1 MEIQLA
7 GIALGAIGL
16 FVSFAS
22 GLGAGVKFVLFYIAF
37 LLVLSWALT
46 FVARRQQHILLPV
59 PPDAVADAVRANF
72 SGVGWK
78 EVDGRG
84 LLNFQARGLGI
95 GSYGSKRPVI
105 SVDIEDLNDGTTGVG
120 IWTSSW
126 HSKYGIMALCDRV
139 VSKKFWLERKLNEL
153 SNSVVSGPNYH
164 GPTIQSAPGRS
175 GPPQSTSEDDKATL
189 ADPGLPLN
197 DSRQLAHVLLTS
209 VGVAYLMYGPGDAAS
224 CFRAFTA
231 VAPALLETESQGS
244 DFMAKFRGT
253 PGMYLLCFEGQF
265 GSAIAVCVS
274 PEADSDF
281 SINEIAMRLRNIQQP
296 WQWGI
301 GTIGGRVPAG
311 FARIVD
317 SSNVVELSTL
327 PGLEHLQL
335 TVPPELQA
343 NLRKA
348 GWEEVPPGG
357 GFKIDVSVA
366 ADRTLAVFFSPYNAG
381 SFALM
386 TPLDKDEYV
395 PAEVRARSFGRYSLD
410 TVGDMAV
417 LSLRYPSSE
426 PVPYA
431 ATLSAEARALAT
443 YTHQQFG
450 GPQQSPH
457 IPPPIIPTQKIRTGP
472 TPTPPPYSPP
482 SHAQSATQ
490 SYSPATGNAPRFGY
504 DANRPGVA
512 RGYDASAG
520 LGRRDVRPWLIGGAV
535 VAVLVVIAAM
545 ALSRSG
551 GKPTASVTD
560 GDSPLTSVAS
570 TNNISVCPSPPALQ
584 SQSVT
589 VSSNGLTV
597 VTQISPSCSSG
608 DILSNNR
615 FRVTAVD
622 ATGKDV
628 AAGLFDL
635 SSNPIAVASSGMSVE
650 LIFPAGTYWR
660 TPDSIAGNLKLTA
673 YKDGSDGSASGTT
686 SVSSLTATGAGTPE
700 SGNPEGAAQ
709 SALADIAAA
718 DRSYI
723 DANLLDRW
731 QPQLSSKRP
740 GLVADGTTWSTNDIV
755 RDHMQLR
762 QRFPGARLVW
772 SGDWPVFSDPDWWV
786 TVAGV
791 PFGSGE
797 DANAWCANQGFDA
810 DHCFAKILSH
820 TLGTSDT
827 TLTRQ

>member
-1 MEIQLA
+1 
-7 GIALGAIGL
+7 
-16 FVSFAS
+16 
-22 GLGAGVKFVLFYIAF
+22 
-37 LLVLSWALT
+37 
-46 FVARRQQHILLPV
+46 
-59 PPDAVADAVRANF
+59 
-72 SGVGWK
+72 
-78 EVDGRG
+78 VDGRG

-95 GSYGSKRPVI
+95 GSYGAKRPVI
-105 SVDIEDLNDGTTGVG
+105 SVDLEDLGDGTTGVG

-126 HSKYGIMALCDRV
+126 NSKFGIMALCDRV

-153 SNSVVSGPNYH
+153 SNSGVSGLNYH
-164 GPTIQSAPGRS
+164 GPTIQSAPATS
-175 GPPQSTSEDDKATL
+175 GPAQSTSQDEKATL
-189 ADPGLPLN
+189 ADPGLPVN
-197 DSRQLAHVLLTS
+197 DSRQLAHILLSS

-224 CFRAFTA
+224 CFRAFSA

-244 DFMAKFRGT
+244 DFMATFRGT

-274 PEADSDF
+274 AESDSDF

-301 GTIGGRVPAG
+301 GTVGGRVPAG

-317 SSNVVELSTL
+317 SSHAVELSTL

-343 NLRKA
+343 DLRTA
-348 GWEEVPPGG
+348 DWEEVPGG
-357 GFKIDVSVA
+357 GFKIDVPVA
-366 ADRTLAVFFSPYNAG
+366 AGRTLAVFFSPYNAA

-395 PAEVRARSFGRYSLD
+395 PAEVRARSFGRYTLD
-410 TVGDMAV
+410 TAGDMAV
-417 LSLRYPSSE
+417 LSLRYRTDQ
-426 PVPYA
+426 PVPSA
-431 ATLSAEARALAT
+431 HTLSAEAQDLAT

-450 GPQQSPH
+450 GSQQSPP
-457 IPPPIIPTQKIRTGP
+457 IPPPIIPTQKIRTDP
-472 TPTPPPYSPP
+472 TPTPPRYSPP

-504 DANRPGVA
+504 DANRAGVA
-512 RGYDASAG
+512 RGYDTPEAF
-520 LGRRDVRPWLIGGAV
+520 GRRHAKPWLIGGAV
-535 VAVLVVIAAM
+535 IAVLVVIVAT

-551 GKPTASVTD
+551 GKPTTSATS
-560 GDSPLTSVAS
+560 GDSAPTSAAS
-570 TNNISVCPSPPALQ
+570 TTNISACSPPPALQ
-584 SQSVT
+584 SQSAT
-589 VSSNGLTV
+589 VSSDGLTL
-597 VTQISPSCSSG
+597 VTQISPSCSGG
-608 DILSNNR
+608 DLLSNNR

-635 SSNPIAVASSGMSVE
+635 SSNPLAVASSGMSVE

-660 TPDSIAGNLKLTA
+660 TPDSITGNVKLTA
-673 YKDGSDGSASGTT
+673 YKEGSDASTSGTT
-686 SVSSLTATGAGTPE
+686 GVSSLTATGAGTPE
-700 SGNPEGAAQ
+700 SGNLEGAAQ
-709 SALADIAAA
+709 SALADIATA

-723 DANLLDRW
+723 GANLLDRW

-740 GLVADGTTWSTNDIV
+740 GLFADGTTWSTNDIV

-772 SGDWPVFSDPDWWV
+772 SGDWPVFSDPTWWV

-810 DHCFAKILSH
+810 DHCFAKMLSH

-827 TLTRQ
+827 TVTRQ